1 MLNDDVFPYRSFPKR
16 TFSPRDITLR
26 GDNSMFVCHIDSD
39 GNYTDEE
46 YIPRATYLAAE
57 KEIEK
62 LHELNWKLEKT
73 LMEERGYV
81 LSADGE
87 RWIRFVNSYV
97 LNHPVILESIPVG
110 EVIG

>member
-1 MLNDDVFPYRSFPKR
+1 MNDYFADSF
-16 TFSPRDITLR
+16 TYGLSAMF
-26 GDNSMFVCHIDSD
+26 GDDKVLPTRVTVC
-39 GNYTDEE
+39 GEE

-62 LHELNWKLEKT
+62 LHELNWKLEKA
-73 LMEERGYV
+73 LMEEREYV

-87 RWIRFVNSYV
+87 RWIRFINSYV
-97 LNHPVILESIPVG
+97 LNHSVILESIPVG